1 MNADIRLDHCNAADF
16 KVKQHLFEIRK
27 LFVELALFDDV
38 AVGQIAYS
46 TNRFSVD
53 KNGEKRTASYY
64 VPATAVSVGLDLG
77 SNRAEG
83 R

>member
-38 AVGQIAYS
+38 AVGIRKHTDVLIIFLFCIVKRNFAVFDLFEKYGS
-46 TNRFSVD
+46 RF
-53 KNGEKRTASYY
+53 T
-64 VPATAVSVGLDLG
+64 L
-77 SNRAEG
+77 
-83 R
+83 

>member
-1 MNADIRLDHCNAADF
+1 MLDSDNTMAFVSFSQFIETKPTAAC
-16 KVKQHLFEIRK
+16 
-27 LFVELALFDDV
+27 FDDV

-77 SNRAEG
+77 DNRAA
-83 R
+83 